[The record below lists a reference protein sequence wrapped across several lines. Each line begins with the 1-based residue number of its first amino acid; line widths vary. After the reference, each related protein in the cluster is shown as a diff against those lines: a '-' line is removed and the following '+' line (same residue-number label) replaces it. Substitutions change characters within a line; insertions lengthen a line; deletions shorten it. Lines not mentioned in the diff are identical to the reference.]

1 MSLKK
6 LNTAPDERYPA
17 KVGANYVVFVFN
29 GVTESGKTA
38 EYNVENDARDDVL
51 GTIGWFGRWRC
62 YAFDPWPYTTYEKTC
77 LRDIADF
84 CERLT
89 KEHNARN
96 RAKRTAATGG

>member
-1 MSLKK
+1 MKK
-6 LNTAPDERYPA
+6 LDKRPDERYPA
-17 KVGANYVVFVFN
+17 KAGASYVVFIFN

-38 EYNVENDARDDVL
+38 EYNVETDTGKNEVL

-62 YAFDPWPYTTYEKTC
+62 YSFDPWPGTTFEKTC

-89 KEHNARN
+89 REHNERVRAR
-96 RAKRTAATGG
+96 RRGAK

>member
-1 MSLKK
+1 MSLRK
-6 LNTAPDERYPA
+6 LNQAPDERYPA
-17 KVGANYVVFVFN
+17 KVGANFVIFLFN

-38 EYNVENDARDDVL
+38 EYNVENDSNGDVL
-51 GTIGWFGRWRC
+51 GTITWYGRWRC
-62 YAFDPWPYTTYEKTC
+62 YVFGPWPSTIYEKTC

-96 RAKRTAATGG
+96 RARRAAAHTF